1 MSFHSNLFLSGFS
14 PIQLFNAGEQG
25 VWYDPSD
32 YSSMFQDSAGTIA
45 VTGLEQPVGLLLD
58 KSGRGNDAS
67 QSSASRPVLSARYNL
82 LTQTEAFDDAAWTKS
97 DLTAVD
103 GATDPNGGAL
113 ADTLTAS
120 GANGTATQSVTAAA
134 AAHVFSVWLR
144 RKTGTGNVDITCHSG
159 GTWVTQTITSSWAR
173 YSVTQTLTAG
183 SRTPGV
189 RIVTSGDEVEA
200 FGADLRVTNDG
211 VGLPAYQRVG
221 AATAGSSTAAG
232 TADYD
237 TTGFPPYLRFDGTDD
252 SMATGTI
259 TPGIDKAQVFAGVR
273 KLSDAALRVLA
284 EFSASWVAN
293 NGSFIV
299 TAPGK
304 VSPNGDYSSGS
315 RGDAAV
321 DANQAAETGT
331 IVAPNTNVIAVTHDI
346 SGDLT
351 AIRSNGIQLGTATG
365 NKGAGDFLAYP
376 LYIGSRAGSSF
387 RYNGRI
393 YSLIVRFGANLDATT
408 ITNTETW
415 VNGKTKAYV

>member
-237 TTGFPPYLRFDGTDD
+237 DGPQWPRFLRFDGTDD
-252 SMATGTI
+252 TLVGPAISNVI
-259 TPGIDKAQVFAGVR
+259 
-273 KLSDAALRVLA
+273 
-284 EFSASWVAN
+284 SASAYEACVGARFNTVTTNNAASWLNQSLVTDSAGYVGIGMAKSTGVVGAFNFDVTQDEITVAM
-293 NGSFIV
+293 
-299 TAPGK
+299 AP
-304 VSPNGDYSSGS
+304 P
-315 RGDAAV
+315 A
-321 DANQAAETGT
+321 T
-331 IVAPNTNVIAVTHDI
+331 IVLQQRH
-346 SGDLT
+346 SGGDLT
-351 AIRSNGIQLGTATG
+351 VSTNGGAEVSTASGNTAALTGVLQLLKAF
-365 NKGAGDFLAYP
+365 GAVYT
-376 LYIGSRAGSSF
+376 
-387 RYNGRI
+387 NGRL
-393 YSLIVRFGANLDATT
+393 YSAVIRNSAFTSAERASLLA
-408 ITNTETW
+408 W
-415 VNGKTKAYV
+415 VNGKTKAY